1 MQFQQYKV
9 SRPVITDTIGYE
21 VDVKSTEVDAGDD
34 DVYFGIIKSFDIK
47 KEYIH
52 VIFEGADGADN
63 DEEDLLYD
71 SIDISWMKEP
81 TNKNITIDTSIKI
94 SGKRL
99 NLNTNNEK
107 NIKINKNEPKI
118 SPKNNVIYKKWDNI
132 ESKKS
137 ILQPKIEDTI
147 GKYIAISD
155 EDGDIKGLIVGYTR
169 KMLQIKLLDD
179 NDSEDEEIMELQY
192 NLSSLRWYQ

>member
-1 MQFQQYKV
+1 
-9 SRPVITDTIGYE
+9 
-21 VDVKSTEVDAGDD
+21 VKSTEDDAGDD
-34 DVYFGIIKSFDIK
+34 DVYFGIIKSFNIK

-52 VIFEGADGADN
+52 VVFIGLDGADN

-71 SIDISWMKEP
+71 SVDISWMKEP
-81 TNKNITIDTSIKI
+81 SNKHISIDTSIKI
-94 SGKRL
+94 SEKGS

-107 NIKINKNEPKI
+107 NIKNFKNEIKI
-118 SPKNNVIYKKWDNI
+118 SPKNSDIYKKWDDV

-137 ILQPKIEDTI
+137 ILQPKIENTI

-155 EDGDIKGLIVGYTR
+155 EDGDIKGAIVGYSR

-179 NDSEDEEIMELQY
+179 NDTEDEEIVELQY
-192 NLSSLRWYQ
+192 NLSSLRWYE